1 MLASYQCNQFPIILR
16 AMQSAEEEVQMY
28 TSIARNAIGGQAFHS
43 DATAYPSQAET
54 TVNRY
59 STEHAKGT
67 DGYNSD
73 ATNKSSTFLEKND
86 SCFGCS
92 SPHPWMRNKVVLC
105 PHKNYAEI
113 HETAAKKHKEWLA
126 KCKARHKKCKG
137 IDYDCL
143 SDGEDQK
150 ASPKQ
155 YG

>member
-1 MLASYQCNQFPIILR
+1 
-16 AMQSAEEEVQMY
+16 MY
-28 TSIARNAIGGQAFHS
+28 TSIARNAIGGQAFYS

-59 STEHAKGT
+59 STEHTKGT
-67 DGYNSD
+67 DGYNPD
-73 ATNKSSTFLEKND
+73 VTNKSSTSLEQND

-105 PHKNYAEI
+105 PHKNHAGI

-143 SDGEDQK
+143 SNREDQK
-150 ASPKQ
+150 TSPKQ